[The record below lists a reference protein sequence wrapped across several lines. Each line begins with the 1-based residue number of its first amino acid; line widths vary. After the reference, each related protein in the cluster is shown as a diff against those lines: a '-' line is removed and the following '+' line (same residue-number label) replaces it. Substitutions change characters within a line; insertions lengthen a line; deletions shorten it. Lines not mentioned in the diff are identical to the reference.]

1 MSLIRLQYVAR
12 IFLRA
17 FVVCGGGAGE
27 ILYRKARSFPS
38 S

>member
-17 FVVCGGGAGE
+17 FKGRGGGAGE

>member
-1 MSLIRLQYVAR
+1 MTLIRLHYVAR

-17 FVVCGGGAGE
+17 FRGRGGGAGE
-27 ILYRKARSFPS
+27 ILYRKARAFPS